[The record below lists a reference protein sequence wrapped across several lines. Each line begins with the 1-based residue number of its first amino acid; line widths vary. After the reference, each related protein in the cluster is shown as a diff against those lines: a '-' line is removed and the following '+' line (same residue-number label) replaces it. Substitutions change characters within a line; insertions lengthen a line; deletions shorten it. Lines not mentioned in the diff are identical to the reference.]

1 MQQGVIF
8 DMDGVLVASGPAHLA
23 SWKLVARKSGLDFSD
38 QQFAASFGQTSR
50 DIIRTFWGP
59 DLTDEQ
65 IRAIDDRK
73 EAVYRDLI
81 EDIVPLTI
89 GVRETLRGLAADGL
103 ILSVATS
110 GPPENLAAV
119 IDATGLDQHFQA
131 QVHGRDVARG
141 KPAPDVFLLAAERC
155 GLRPADCVVVEDA
168 PAGVEAGVA
177 AGMPVIGLVGTHP
190 AEPLA
195 AAGAIRTVD
204 TLPAITPDLVR
215 RLLADG

>member
-1 MQQGVIF
+1 MPQGVIF

-23 SWKLVARKSGLDFSD
+23 SWKLVARKSGVEFTD
-38 QQFAASFGQTSR
+38 QQFSASFGQTSR
-50 DIIRTFWGP
+50 DIIRTFWGEN
-59 DLTDEQ
+59 LSDEE
-65 IRAIDDRK
+65 IRSIDDRK

-81 EDIVPLTI
+81 EDLVPLTI
-89 GVRETLRGLAADGL
+89 GVREMLQHLAADGL
-103 ILSVATS
+103 VLSVATS
-110 GPPENLAAV
+110 GPPENLKAV
-119 IDATGLDQHFQA
+119 IDATGLNTHFRV
-131 QVHGRDVARG
+131 QVHGRDVAHG

-155 GLRPADCVVVEDA
+155 GLKPEDCVVVEDA

-204 TLPAITPDLVR
+204 TLSAITPDLVR
-215 RLLADG
+215 RLLSD